1 MRKAYL
7 SQLIWYLAVLAIFI
21 LISISIPE
29 VYFCQKCAVATVGAL
44 ISILSSKIANQMD
57 EREDSSD
64 NFTISSS
71 SNNQIKHIKI
81 NRSKVIDSFK
91 INKISQRKSNLLNP
105 FFYLT
110 LGIIA
115 WIILYIISSK

>member
-29 VYFCQKCAVATVGAL
+29 VYFWQKYAVATVGAL